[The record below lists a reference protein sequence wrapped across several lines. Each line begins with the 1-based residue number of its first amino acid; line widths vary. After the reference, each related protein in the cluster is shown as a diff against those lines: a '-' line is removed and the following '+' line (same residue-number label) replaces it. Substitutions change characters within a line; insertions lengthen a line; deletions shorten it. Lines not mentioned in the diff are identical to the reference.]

1 MQQAQEDLDNF
12 IAPKKVS
19 ETPNRL
25 RLIYLAIL
33 ALGIPLESRI
43 IPISKLELDLVIDYL
58 ARLLQNYEELIRRA
72 CSLVEQQAEI
82 PPAQRK
88 YYGLVKEYLERFSLL
103 STSEEFLPLNLS
115 GKNINSIA
123 LKVLTDLLFYS
134 SRAGKRYLHSQLQC
148 L

>member
-1 MQQAQEDLDNF
+1 MPQPQEDLDNS
-12 IAPKKVS
+12 INPQKVS

-43 IPISKLELDLVIDYL
+43 IPISKSELDLVIDYL
-58 ARLLQNYEELIRRA
+58 AMLLQNNEELIRRA
-72 CSLVEQQAEI
+72 CSLLEQQAEI
-82 PPAQRK
+82 PPQQRK
-88 YYGLVKEYLERFSLL
+88 YYGIVREYLERFSLL
-103 STSEEFLPLNLS
+103 SSSEEFLPLSL
-115 GKNINSIA
+115 GENINSIA